1 MPESFSKVVEMN
13 GSEPDEYA
21 LMTPAPTVKRRKA
34 EGGAK
39 LVDEMAVGPEAHS
52 KWMASSLGQETKLPD
67 NRGTRKERQADATDK
82 STATPGAPN
91 RQEVETKLAD
101 TGGTKEQQQADAR
114 VASTEQSTVEVER
127 DIISP
132 GTPGAPDRGSQ
143 DAKAKLPEVTLERQ
157 RDLEQMGGKWIEEE
171 QLTES
176 IGWRVDGRKAAD
188 AEGVSIWPPGGPK
201 QFRDDFVLLSDCWA
215 FHDASCDHATLPHAS
230 FRLSFSSSM
239 ALNSLQDPTEVF
251 PNRTPEHC
259 DLRGSRTLA
268 PECLSDLEQEPEW
281 SWRIQWP
288 PEELVERSLGG
299 AIGVAAGAW
308 CFW

>member
-1 MPESFSKVVEMN
+1 
-13 GSEPDEYA
+13 
-21 LMTPAPTVKRRKA
+21 
-34 EGGAK
+34 
-39 LVDEMAVGPEAHS
+39 
-52 KWMASSLGQETKLPD
+52 
-67 NRGTRKERQADATDK
+67 
-82 STATPGAPN
+82 
-91 RQEVETKLAD
+91 
-101 TGGTKEQQQADAR
+101 
-114 VASTEQSTVEVER
+114 
-127 DIISP
+127 
-132 GTPGAPDRGSQ
+132 
-143 DAKAKLPEVTLERQ
+143 
-157 RDLEQMGGKWIEEE
+157 MGGKWIEEE